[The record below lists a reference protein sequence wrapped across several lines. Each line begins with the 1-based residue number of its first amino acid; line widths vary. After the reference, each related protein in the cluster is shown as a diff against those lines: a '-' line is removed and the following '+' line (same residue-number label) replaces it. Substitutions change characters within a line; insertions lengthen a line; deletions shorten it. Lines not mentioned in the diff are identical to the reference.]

1 MMGCELWSFSRVFK
15 DIAAIM
21 MFDPLDKAGESML
34 LSYWFLKVWTETAC
48 SLHTH
53 ASFLFYFALKKPRLL
68 INLKCSE
75 ELLLFFFK
83 LAALL
88 SHSTLTCELFWH

>member
-21 MFDPLDKAGESML
+21 MFDPPDKAGESML
-34 LSYWFLKVWTETAC
+34 LSYWFPKVWTETAS

-53 ASFLFYFALKKPRLL
+53 ASFLFILL
-68 INLKCSE
+68 
-75 ELLLFFFK
+75 
-83 LAALL
+83 
-88 SHSTLTCELFWH
+88 